1 MGNNCQIRK
10 VHKESSINYSFH
22 AEKYVHG
29 FVSFGRS
36 RFYIFT
42 LELHHQFKLKLKH
55 FIGQPWKAALPK
67 YKHITNTHIDTIRK
81 WNESKQNEQ
90 KPWYQARRESHTYV
104 SVMHATC
111 TVAVLQYLC
120 HINVPLREQE
130 YIEFMNQQSWHYNY
144 QKETHHICMLYVMG
158 YVHT

>member
-22 AEKYVHG
+22 AEKYAHG
-29 FVSFGRS
+29 FVSFGTS

-111 TVAVLQYLC
+111 TGAVLRYLC
-120 HINVPLREQE
+120 HINVTLGSRSTLSLWINRADTITTKKKHNTSAC
-130 YIEFMNQQSWHYNY
+130 Y
-144 QKETHHICMLYVMG
+144 MLWGMC
-158 YVHT
+158 TL